1 MGPWYYQTHTFGCKA
16 VSHKI
21 RRRRTP
27 RIAIERSETY
37 LNGIETKNG
46 VSSLVNCEVSN
57 ADNSGINSKGNL
69 LNAEAVR
76 AVAVRAVADKA
87 VRAETDREAKVEEVV
102 VVAKVAVEGVAVWV
116 GM

>member
-1 MGPWYYQTHTFGCKA
+1 LL
-16 VSHKI
+16 KI

-46 VSSLVNCEVSN
+46 VSN

-69 LNAEAVR
+69 LNAEAVK
-76 AVAVRAVADKA
+76 AVADKA
-87 VRAETDREAKVEEVV
+87 DREEGVRAAKEEEVV
-102 VVAKVAVEGVAVWV
+102 VEAKVAVEGVAVWV

>member
-1 MGPWYYQTHTFGCKA
+1 LL
-16 VSHKI
+16 KI

-46 VSSLVNCEVSN
+46 VSSLVNCAVSN

-76 AVAVRAVADKA
+76 AEADKA
-87 VRAETDREAKVEEVV
+87 DREEGVRAAKEEEVV
-102 VVAKVAVEGVAVWV
+102 VEAKVAVEGVAVWV

>member
-1 MGPWYYQTHTFGCKA
+1 LL
-16 VSHKI
+16 KI
-21 RRRRTP
+21 RRRRTH
-27 RIAIERSETY
+27 RIAIERSEIH

-46 VSSLVNCEVSN
+46 VSNLVNCEVSN

-76 AVAVRAVADKA
+76 AEV
-87 VRAETDREAKVEEVV
+87 DREEGVKAAKVVEVE
-102 VVAKVAVEGVAVWV
+102 AKVAVEGVAVWV

>member
-1 MGPWYYQTHTFGCKA
+1 ML
-16 VSHKI
+16 KI

-46 VSSLVNCEVSN
+46 VSSLVNREVSN

-76 AVAVRAVADKA
+76 AVAD
-87 VRAETDREAKVEEVV
+87 RAEGVKAAKVEEEV
-102 VVAKVAVEGVAVWV
+102 VVAKVAAKVEEEGVAVWV

>member
-1 MGPWYYQTHTFGCKA
+1 LL
-16 VSHKI
+16 KI

-27 RIAIERSETY
+27 RIAIERSETH

-46 VSSLVNCEVSN
+46 VSSLVNCAVSN

-69 LNAEAVR
+69 LNAEAVK
-76 AVAVRAVADKA
+76 AVADRA
-87 VRAETDREAKVEEVV
+87 DRAEGVKAAMVVE
-102 VVAKVAVEGVAVWV
+102 VVAKVVVEGVAVWV

>member
-1 MGPWYYQTHTFGCKA
+1 L
-16 VSHKI
+16 HKI
-21 RRRRTP
+21 RRRRTH
-27 RIAIERSETY
+27 RIAIERSETH

-46 VSSLVNCEVSN
+46 VSSLVNCAASN

-76 AVAVRAVADKA
+76 AEA
-87 VRAETDREAKVEEVV
+87 DREEGVKAAMVVE
-102 VVAKVAVEGVAVWV
+102 VVAKVVVEGVAVWV